1 MFFFT
6 HRFLLTLTFVVG
18 IGLCLSPRSS
28 MGQIDTNIGMRAGLT
43 STTLRA
49 PFSDDVSIGNA
60 GRRMGFAAGAFI
72 RIGFQGPFAL
82 QPELLYVQKGTS
94 DDFLFGERQA
104 TRTRRF
110 DYIEIPV
117 LAKYELPI
125 EGPSFR
131 PNIQAGP
138 TLGINIVS
146 RDELDKKGEPTMVF
160 DANTRRLTVGFAVGT
175 GVDFSMNGRSVS
187 LDTRYS
193 FDLTRTFEDSA
204 EPAKD
209 NPFRNHGVVLTLGF
223 AF

>member
-1 MFFFT
+1 
-6 HRFLLTLTFVVG
+6 
-18 IGLCLSPRSS
+18 
-28 MGQIDTNIGMRAGLT
+28 MGQIDTNIGIRAGLT

-49 PFSDDVSIGNA
+49 PFSENVSIGNA
-60 GRRMGFAAGAFI
+60 GRRVGFAAGAFV
-72 RIGFQGPFAL
+72 RLSFQGPFAL

-104 TRTRRF
+104 TQTRRF

-125 EGPSFR
+125 GGPSFM

-138 TLGINIVS
+138 TLGINVVS
-146 RDELDKKGEPTMVF
+146 RNELDKKGEPTVVF
-160 DANTRRLTVGFAVGT
+160 DSNTRRLTVGFAIGP
-175 GVDFSMNGRSVS
+175 GVDVSLNGRSLS

-193 FDLTRTFEDSA
+193 FDLTRTFEESA
-204 EPAKD
+204 GPGPD
-209 NPFRNHGVVLTLGF
+209 NPFRNHGVIVTLAF